1 MTYKPGKNVPEELT
15 YREEFCAKLSSNFNV
30 ETFELTEDSYPPI
43 FAIEASEQGSDPNV
57 ETFELTEDSYPPI
70 FAIAIEAS
78 EQGSDPNDDIE
89 TIFRELKLQE
99 IRKERSEHE
108 NKVSKIQEMY
118 HRKNINSNH
127 AYWPAWQTC
136 IRGSIPLDI
145 CEDIYNSL
153 EGYFYFFTE
162 KATRYV
168 SRVVK

>member
-43 FAIEASEQGSDPNV
+43 F
-57 ETFELTEDSYPPI
+57 
-70 FAIAIEAS
+70 AIEAS